1 MERCNAKSQTP
12 ERRTKP
18 EGTVLWGQ
26 ARQDEQTEEQQE
38 DIDIVWDPEGPL
50 APEEG
55 QRPYSNGCI
64 NSISKTR
71 FNAIEGMS
79 NHRRAIEA
87 IEAIAAI
94 GLHSIG
100 QNTGLL

>member
-26 ARQDEQTEEQQE
+26 ARQDERTEEQQE

-55 QRPYSNGCI
+55 QRPYSIHPPPNGDVRVT
-64 NSISKTR
+64 NPETYY
-71 FNAIEGMS
+71 G
-79 NHRRAIEA
+79 
-87 IEAIAAI
+87 
-94 GLHSIG
+94 
-100 QNTGLL
+100 T